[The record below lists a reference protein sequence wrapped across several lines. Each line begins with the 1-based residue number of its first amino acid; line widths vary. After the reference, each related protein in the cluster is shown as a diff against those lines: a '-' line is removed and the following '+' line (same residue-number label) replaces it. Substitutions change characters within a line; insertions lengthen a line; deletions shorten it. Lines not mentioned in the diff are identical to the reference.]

1 MPIPGWVARVN
12 KRFTNRLLIR
22 LSARPPFAAL
32 IHRGRTSGT
41 EYRIPINVFVEGDR
55 FCFAL
60 TYGPGTDW
68 LANVMAAGEAKLEYR
83 GATVSLGNPQRI
95 GWSEAGPFVPIA
107 VRAILRVIGVDQFL
121 VMTRAGDA
129 AG

>member
-1 MPIPGWVARVN
+1 
-12 KRFTNRLLIR
+12 
-22 LSARPPFAAL
+22 
-32 IHRGRTSGT
+32 
-41 EYRIPINVFVEGDR
+41 
-55 FCFAL
+55 
-60 TYGPGTDW
+60 
-68 LANVMAAGEAKLEYR
+68 MAAGEAKLEYR
-83 GATVSLGNPQRI
+83 GATVSLGNPQRV